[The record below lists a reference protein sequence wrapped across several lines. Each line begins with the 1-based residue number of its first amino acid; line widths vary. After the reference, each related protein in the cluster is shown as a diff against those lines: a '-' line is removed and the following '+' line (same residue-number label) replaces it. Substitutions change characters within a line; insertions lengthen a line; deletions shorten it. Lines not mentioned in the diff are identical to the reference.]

1 MLSLDFSLPWFGQL
15 LFALLAVFYGVV
27 ARWEYRDIIEL
38 YEEQICSESSS
49 EGREVIP
56 VEVKP

>member
-1 MLSLDFSLPWFGQL
+1 MGYIAFLEYQDIVE
-15 LFALLAVFYGVV
+15 LF
-27 ARWEYRDIIEL
+27 
-38 YEEQICSESSS
+38 EEQIDSGSSSS